1 MFRRYRRNYRV
12 LQELWRTIPLLF
24 GGYFLSQKYL
34 FSVKKFLVF
43 SYKRTKKKKKKE
55 MNRLSL
61 DEPCEKNF
69 TRHERFKSKISLSNE
84 KSTQKRNR
92 KHEAETSRHLD
103 EQVVPSQFWKQISKN
118 VVLISAT
125 NDPQPA
131 TTGIQTAG

>member
-1 MFRRYRRNYRV
+1 
-12 LQELWRTIPLLF
+12 
-24 GGYFLSQKYL
+24 
-34 FSVKKFLVF
+34 
-43 SYKRTKKKKKKE
+43 

-69 TRHERFKSKISLSNE
+69 TRQERFKSKISLSNE